1 MWLPDMSGEQLTLLK
16 YPTLSRPYSMIS
28 VSLDLFA
35 KSYANQQKSL
45 YALLIFLKHEV
56 KHITAYN
63 KRVLQQ
69 HNQK

>member
-1 MWLPDMSGEQLTLLK
+1 MWLPDMSGEQLTLHK

-35 KSYANQQKSL
+35 KSHANQQKSL

-56 KHITAYN
+56 KHEVKHIT
-63 KRVLQQ
+63 V
-69 HNQK
+69 